1 MIYKFIFILLFSFSS
16 AAYAKKDCT
25 HDVTKFKCVQFIK
38 NIDAD
43 TFTVNIPHLH
53 PILGTKIKIML
64 PDVKAPSV
72 NAKNKC
78 AKKIGREG
86 QSFANNLLKNAK
98 YIEVVSAKRAR
109 KFAISGEIIFDN
121 KNLKEILL
129 KKGYVVPKKQYK
141 KRNWCK

>member
-1 MIYKFIFILLFSFSS
+1 M
-16 AAYAKKDCT
+16 
-25 HDVTKFKCVQFIK
+25 
-38 NIDAD
+38 N
-43 TFTVNIPHLH
+43 
-53 PILGTKIKIML
+53 
-64 PDVKAPSV
+64 DVKAPSV

-86 QSFANNLLKNAK
+86 KSFANNLLKNAK